1 MLPSARYGIK
11 RLLQISLLLCVA
23 SGLGMLVILKPMS
36 VNFLKYL
43 LWKATSGA
51 QTESGYIINQGAHIR
66 YEACGSGYPILLLHG
81 GLSDKLSWFSQIPWL
96 ANAGRRVV
104 TIDTRGHGQSSHGD
118 VDLDY
123 QAFADDAIMV
133 LDKLNIKRTDIV
145 GWSDGGITALLMGLE
160 EPDRVARIV
169 AISANFHPSGLL
181 TEAPD
186 SGAGGS
192 PQWRNDVFNRIRDLW
207 RADNADFGNLA
218 TELQKLW
225 QTQPRLNHAD
235 LKAITAPTL
244 IIAGENDLIALS
256 HSGELAQMLAFG
268 KIEIILGAGH
278 AAPVTHARQVNE
290 LIASF
295 LGIDL

>member
-1 MLPSARYGIK
+1 M
-11 RLLQISLLLCVA
+11 
-23 SGLGMLVILKPMS
+23 
-36 VNFLKYL
+36 
-43 LWKATSGA
+43 
-51 QTESGYIINQGAHIR
+51 
-66 YEACGSGYPILLLHG
+66 
-81 GLSDKLSWFSQIPWL
+81 
-96 ANAGRRVV
+96 
-104 TIDTRGHGQSSHGD
+104 
-118 VDLDY
+118 
-123 QAFADDAIMV
+123 
-133 LDKLNIKRTDIV
+133 
-145 GWSDGGITALLMGLE
+145 
-160 EPDRVARIV
+160 
-169 AISANFHPSGLL
+169 
-181 TEAPD
+181 
-186 SGAGGS
+186 
-192 PQWRNDVFNRIRDLW
+192 W